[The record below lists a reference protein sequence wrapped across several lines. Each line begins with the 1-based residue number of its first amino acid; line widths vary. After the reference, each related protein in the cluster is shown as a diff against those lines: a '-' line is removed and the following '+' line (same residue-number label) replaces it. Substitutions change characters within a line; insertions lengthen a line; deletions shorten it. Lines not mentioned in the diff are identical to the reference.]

1 MGRGTRFCL
10 NRVLFFFSST
20 IGVKKVIIVKTYC
33 HYGGKKEK
41 TLSILGPIRNVELC
55 AVFLR
60 CWLKWY

>member
-10 NRVLFFFSST
+10 NRVLFFFSSFFSST

-33 HYGGKKEK
+33 HYGGKEK

-55 AVFLR
+55 AVFL
-60 CWLKWY
+60 